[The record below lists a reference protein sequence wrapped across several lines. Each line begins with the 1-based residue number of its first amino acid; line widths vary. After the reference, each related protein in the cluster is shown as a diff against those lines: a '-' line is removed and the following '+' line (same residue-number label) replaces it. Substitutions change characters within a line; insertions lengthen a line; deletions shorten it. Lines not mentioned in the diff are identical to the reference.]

1 MRNRDRRTAISSAW
15 MSQARCAR
23 PDVSHI
29 SFYEDRR
36 PEGAEPAKAICSR
49 CVVREECLDYALT
62 GNERYGIWG
71 GMTPGER
78 SDIIQN

>member
-1 MRNRDRRTAISSAW
+1 MLGPE
-15 MSQARCAR
+15 ARCAR
-23 PDVSHI
+23 PDVSHV

-36 PEGAEPAKAICSR
+36 TEAAEPAKAICSR

-71 GMTPGER
+71 GMTRLPKSE
-78 SDIIQN
+78 